1 MFLFLYPAVNVLAPY
16 VSENQKQNGMFSFF
30 VVCHFCRPA
39 FYLPHAY
46 NDNAE
51 KQQSCR
57 QGCFHVLW
65 NNHASPHWIPP
76 LVLLLCWGTWKF
88 LFFCFLKK
96 NARSVTHN
104 FVTKRED
111 EEGSGINLKASCR
124 SESCKNYI
132 GAFSSTNMDTACW
145 SMATS
150 TSAWVIIMSYVQ
162 ATGCWAAMIFI
173 TTKTPWH
180 HTDMYTWEG
189 GVFLHQNTT
198 CTVGSWKQKMKWN
211 NMEIKNGLLR
221 SSLSQGL
228 QISTAKVWHRIN
240 WQPVYTCNVSHVLAF
255 GFKARFTRLPMSP
268 RLSYVCFCLPVFEK
282 KTVWFVVC
290 FFIPWVLAC
299 PRLYVF

>member
-189 GVFLHQNTT
+189 GGLPPPKYYLYRRLMKAKNEVEQHGNKEWSFTLKFISGAPNLNSKSLAQNKLTT
-198 CTVGSWKQKMKWN
+198 CVHM
-211 NMEIKNGLLR
+211 
-221 SSLSQGL
+221 
-228 QISTAKVWHRIN
+228 
-240 WQPVYTCNVSHVLAF
+240 
-255 GFKARFTRLPMSP
+255 
-268 RLSYVCFCLPVFEK
+268 
-282 KTVWFVVC
+282 
-290 FFIPWVLAC
+290 
-299 PRLYVF
+299 